1 MIRDSLRQR
10 DAERLEQMV
19 EDATRLME
27 ENGHKLGAW
36 DEDTFS
42 SRVAACVRCHVP
54 VGADADPLLTRQIGD
69 FKMESGINSAGIDQK
84 CRGF

>member
-42 SRVAACVRCHVP
+42 SRVAECVRCYVT
-54 VGADADPLLTRQIGD
+54 VGVDADPLLTRQIGD
-69 FKMESGINSAGIDQK
+69 FEMESGINSAGIDQK